1 MIAKDSIVLLRT
13 IDAIYC
19 TCKVLEISESSV
31 TISFVAGTKKDRET
45 GEYAPNEKQETIPRK
60 KIIQLSERP

>member
-19 TCKVLEISESSV
+19 TCRVLEISESNV
-31 TISFVAGTKKDRET
+31 TISFVAGIKKDRET
-45 GEYAPNEKQETIPRK
+45 GEYVPNKKQETIPRK